1 MIWPPYIIL
10 WSKRSLSRGGLLDH
24 FSVWLEVSEALF
36 WVIVG
41 YLGRVGVS
49 RALFWVGGVSGGG
62 WSVILGGGGGWENI
76 LGGLGGFGVGGGC
89 VGWVGICALFDNAQK
104 Q

>member
-1 MIWPPYIIL
+1 MSGGGWKNIL
-10 WSKRSLSRGGLLDH
+10 G
-24 FSVWLEVSEALF
+24 WLEV
-36 WVIVG
+36 I
-41 YLGRVGVS
+41 
-49 RALFWVGGVSGGG
+49 GGG